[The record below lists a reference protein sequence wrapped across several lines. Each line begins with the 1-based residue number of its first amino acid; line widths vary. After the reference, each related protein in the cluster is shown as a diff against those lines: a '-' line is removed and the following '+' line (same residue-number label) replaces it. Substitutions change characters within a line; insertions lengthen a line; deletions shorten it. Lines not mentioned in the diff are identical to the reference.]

1 MEASKSKRSG
11 SDYPLATQQ
20 PGWKTCFMIFQYV
33 TVLWGTMH
41 DTREVPGAFC
51 ALEFFQGAFGHIR
64 AFHDAKKSKKLYLD
78 VGEGIKGFI
87 QWQWLVL
94 V

>member
-20 PGWKTCFMIFQYV
+20 PCWKTCFIIFQYV
-33 TVLWGTMH
+33 TVQWGTMH

-51 ALEFFQGAFGHIR
+51 ALEFF
-64 AFHDAKKSKKLYLD
+64 HDTKKSKKLYLD